1 MSRALLFSPLS
12 ELSSLLERRELSSE
26 ELVRAAIERT
36 EALEPRLNS
45 YITFLPERALE
56 LARRRDRERAQGN
69 ADTPLHG
76 IPISLKDV
84 FETAGIPT
92 TAGARFLRNNTP
104 AADAEVTRRL
114 DEAGAV
120 LMGKANLNKFAGGES
135 GANPDFGDMNNPWN
149 LDYSPSG
156 SSGGSAAQVASGLAA
171 LSLGSDNGGSV
182 RNPASVC
189 NVVGLKPTHGR
200 ISTEGMFPRAYTI
213 DHAGTLTRTVQD
225 AAIALTVLAGHRP
238 GDTTTARHDV
248 ADYVAEL
255 AAPVAGLKVGV
266 DPTLVRVAEPA
277 VARTFAQALATL
289 AELGMDVVDV
299 TLPSPEEMSE
309 VMYLIFLCEWGA
321 AHEPWMRERPE
332 EYDGG
337 ARGALLI
344 SATDYL
350 KAQRQRRVFQVRA
363 AEALRTVDLLA
374 SPTYPIVRRSHRLLP
389 MVSGRQLDTMDVLR
403 FTMPYD
409 LLGLP
414 AISVPAGFDGD
425 DAPIGFQ
432 LAGHAFD
439 EARLLRAAHAYEQAT
454 QWHSRHPDI

>member
-1 MSRALLFSPLS
+1 MSRELLMSPLH
-12 ELSSLLERRELSSE
+12 ELSSLLERREISSE

-36 EALEPRLNS
+36 EALEPELNS
-45 YITFLPERALE
+45 YITFLPERALDQ
-56 LARRRDRERAQGN
+56 ARRRDRERAQGN
-69 ADTPLHG
+69 VNSPLHG

-92 TAGARFLRNNTP
+92 TAGARFLKNHTP
-104 AADAEVTRRL
+104 SVDAEVTRRL
-114 DEAGAV
+114 DEVGCV

-135 GANPDFGDMNNPWN
+135 GANPDFGNMNNPWN

-156 SSGGSAAQVASGLAA
+156 SSGGSAVQVASGLAA
-171 LSLGSDNGGSV
+171 LSMGSDNGGSV

-213 DHAGTLTRTVQD
+213 DHAGTLTRTVKD
-225 AAIALTVLAGHRP
+225 AAIALNVLAGHRA
-238 GDTTTARHDV
+238 GDTTTARHSV
-248 ADYVAEL
+248 PDYVAEL
-255 AAPVAGLKVGV
+255 DGPVTGVKVGV
-266 DPTLVRVAEPA
+266 DETLLRVAEPA

-289 AELGMDVVDV
+289 AELQMTIVDV
-299 TLPSPEEMSE
+299 SLPSPEEMSE

-332 EYDGG
+332 EYGGG

-344 SATDYL
+344 SAVDYL
-350 KAQRQRRVFQVRA
+350 KAQRQRRVLQLRA
-363 AEALRTVDLLA
+363 AEAMKSVDLLA
-374 SPTYPIVRRSHRLLP
+374 SPTYPIVRRSHRGLP

-414 AISVPAGFDGD
+414 AISTPAGFDGE

-432 LAGHAFD
+432 LAGRAFD

-454 QWHSRHPDI
+454 EWHSRHPDI

>member
-1 MSRALLFSPLS
+1 MSRKLLLSPLH
-12 ELSSLLERRELSSE
+12 ELSSLLERREISSE

-36 EALEPRLNS
+36 EALEPELNS
-45 YITFLPERALE
+45 YITFLPERALDQ
-56 LARRRDRERAQGN
+56 ARRRDRERAQGN
-69 ADTPLHG
+69 ADSPLHG

-84 FETAGIPT
+84 FDTADIPT
-92 TAGARFLRNNTP
+92 TAGASFLRNHMP
-104 AADAEVTRRL
+104 SVDAEVTRRL
-114 DEAGAV
+114 DEAGCV

-135 GANPDFGDMNNPWN
+135 GTNPDFGDMNNPWN
-149 LDYSPSG
+149 LEYSPSG

-171 LSLGSDNGGSV
+171 LSIGSDNGGSV

-225 AAIALTVLAGHRP
+225 AAIALTVLAGHRAD
-238 GDTTTARHDV
+238 DTTTARHDV
-248 ADYVAEL
+248 PDYMAELDRPVAE
-255 AAPVAGLKVGV
+255 LKVGV
-266 DPTLVRVAEPA
+266 DQTLLRVAEPA
-277 VARTFAQALATL
+277 VARTFEQALATL
-289 AELGMDVVDV
+289 TELQIAVVDV
-299 TLPSPEEMSE
+299 SLPSPEEMSE

-332 EYDGG
+332 EYGGG

-344 SATDYL
+344 SAADYL
-350 KAQRQRRVFQVRA
+350 KAQRARRVFQVRA
-363 AEALRTVDLLA
+363 AEAMKTVDLLA
-374 SPTYPIVRRSHRLLP
+374 SPTYPIVRRSHRGLP
-389 MVSGRQLDTMDVLR
+389 MVSGRQLDSMDVLR

-414 AISVPAGFDGD
+414 AISTPAGFDGE

-432 LAGHAFD
+432 LAGRAFD
-439 EARLLRAAHAYEQAT
+439 EARLLRTAHAYEQAT
-454 QWHSRHPDI
+454 EWHSRHPDI